1 MELVVGGGGLR
12 GLMCPYFFL
21 MVIVHYTELHI
32 AILAYSKP
40 LPIEL
45 WPLRPLSNPLQTLL
59 VNNYH
64 DHTKGYGVIA
74 IQCRSCK

>member
-1 MELVVGGGGLR
+1 MELVVGGGPPGAHVPL
-12 GLMCPYFFL
+12 FFL
-21 MVIVHYTELHI
+21 MVIVHYAELHI

-64 DHTKGYGVIA
+64 DHTKGYGVID